1 MKGLFSSYP
10 VPIDF
15 PKFASYHSHP
25 SMLHRF
31 FTGPWAIEPR
41 LHDRLAP
48 LVLSGRVDL
57 DGAKLAR
64 ARRSP
69 RFESAR
75 SGSAAVAA
83 IMAAANTV
91 SGPASKASLIPIIS
105 IIGTMTR
112 YGDMCSYGTEDIATW
127 ILEADADERVLG
139 VVLEIDSGG
148 GEVSGTELLAEVVRQ
163 CAKPV
168 VAYVTGMAASAAYWV
183 AAATDWIVM
192 ESPTASEVGSIG
204 VLAMHVD
211 LSKKLE
217 KEGMK
222 VTIIRAEGSENKALF
237 NSVEPLN
244 EKLIKEVR
252 AEMNPIRDAFEA
264 SVRAD
269 RPGISDQVFETK
281 GGMFNAIAALENGM
295 ADEIGYLGNAV
306 AKVQQLAA

>member
-1 MKGLFSSYP
+1 LSYSLA
-10 VPIDF
+10 F
-15 PKFASYHSHP
+15 PCPKLASYNSHP

-31 FTGPWAIEPR
+31 FSGPWAIEPR
-41 LHDRLAP
+41 LHDRLAM

-69 RFESAR
+69 RFEVAHTG
-75 SGSAAVAA
+75 SGLTTAHAAIKAVAG
-83 IMAAANTV
+83 TV
-91 SGPASKASLIPIIS
+91 PGQASKANLIPIIS

-127 ILEADADERVLG
+127 IMEADANERVLG
-139 VVLEIDSGG
+139 IVLEIDSGG
-148 GEVSGTELLAEVVRQ
+148 GEVNGTELLAEVVRQ
-163 CAKPV
+163 CTKPV
-168 VAYVTGMAASAAYWV
+168 VGYVTGMAASAAYWV
-183 AAATDWIVM
+183 AAATKWIVM
-192 ESPTASEVGSIG
+192 ESATASEVGSIG

-211 LSKKLE
+211 MSKKLE

-222 VTIIRAEGSENKALF
+222 VTIIRADGSENKALF
-237 NSVEPLN
+237 NSLEPLN

-269 RPGISDQVFETK
+269 RPGISEGVFETK
-281 GGMFNAIAALENGM
+281 GGMFNARAALKNGM

-306 AKVQQLAA
+306 AKVQELAAA

>member
-1 MKGLFSSYP
+1 
-10 VPIDF
+10 
-15 PKFASYHSHP
+15 
-25 SMLHRF
+25 MLHRF
-31 FTGPWAIEPR
+31 FSGPWAIEPR

-57 DGAKLAR
+57 DAAKLAR

-69 RFESAR
+69 RFEVAHAGSGVSSAH
-75 SGSAAVAA
+75 AA
-83 IMAAANTV
+83 IKAAAGTV
-91 SGPASKASLIPIIS
+91 PGQASKANLIPIIS

-127 ILEADADERVLG
+127 IMEAESDERVLG
-139 VVLEIDSGG
+139 MVLEIDSGG

-163 CAKPV
+163 SSKPI

-183 AAATDWIVM
+183 AAATKWIVM

-211 LSKKLE
+211 MSKALE
-217 KEGMK
+217 KQGMK
-222 VTIIRAEGSENKALF
+222 VTIVRADGSENKALF
-237 NSVEPLN
+237 NSVEPLSAD
-244 EKLIKEVR
+244 LIKSVR

-269 RPGISDQVFETK
+269 RPGISDSVFETK
-281 GGMFNAIAALENGM
+281 GGMFNATLAIGNGM

-306 AKVQQLAA
+306 AKVTQLTVDS

>member
-1 MKGLFSSYP
+1 
-10 VPIDF
+10 
-15 PKFASYHSHP
+15 
-25 SMLHRF
+25 MLHRF

-48 LVLSGRVDL
+48 LVLNGRVDL

-69 RFESAR
+69 RFEAVR

-83 IMAAANTV
+83 IRAAAGTV
-91 SGPASKASLIPIIS
+91 PGQASKATMIPIIS

-127 ILEADADERVLG
+127 ILEAESDERVLG
-139 VVLEIDSGG
+139 MVLEIDSGG

-163 CAKPV
+163 CTKPV

-183 AAATDWIVM
+183 AAATKWIVM

-211 LSKKLE
+211 MSKKLE
-217 KEGMK
+217 KKGMK
-222 VTIIRAEGSENKALF
+222 VTIIRADGSENKALF
-237 NSVEPLN
+237 NSVEPLD
-244 EKLIKEVR
+244 EKLIKAVR

-264 SVRAD
+264 SVQAD

-281 GGMFNAIAALENGM
+281 GGMFNATQAIENGL